1 MKRDATQQTQVYHN
15 VSEGDNRRTT
25 SRAEN
30 RIMPRKD
37 LHATS
42 VERAFAILEF
52 LDGSRRRWNISELSR
67 KLRIPKSTTH
77 VIVLTLEQ
85 LGYLMLDPRTRD
97 YSLGLKVSGLGR
109 GLMKSLSLPDRAL
122 RPMQW
127 LVEATRCTSQLA
139 VLADDQAM
147 YIQKVEGPGLIQ
159 FDSYVGKRTNLHC
172 TGVGKVLL
180 AYAPD
185 QRREHILNRKSFA
198 HYTNKTITSP
208 NLLRKELVK
217 VRQRGYAIDDE
228 EEELEVRCVAAPV
241 FSRSGDF
248 MAALAIAGTVG
259 QIREEN
265 IDDLTRC
272 VIQAADRIFR
282 CPEEPA
288 GTSSASA

>member
-1 MKRDATQQTQVYHN
+1 MYHD
-15 VSEGDNRRTT
+15 VAAQRR
-25 SRAEN
+25 SDDMQPEN
-30 RIMPRKD
+30 TVTPRKD

-52 LDGSRRRWNISELSR
+52 LDGSRRGWNISELSR

-77 VIVLTLEQ
+77 VIVLTLER
-85 LGYLMLDPRTRD
+85 LGYLTLDTRTRE

-127 LVEATRCTSQLA
+127 LVEVTRCTAQLA

-180 AYAPD
+180 AYASE
-185 QRREHILNRKSFA
+185 QKQERILNRKSFA

-208 NLLRKELVK
+208 NLLRKELIK

-228 EEELEVRCVAAPV
+228 EEELEARCVAVPV
-241 FSRSGDF
+241 YNQLGEF
-248 MAALAIAGTVG
+248 MAGLAIAGTLG
-259 QIREEN
+259 QIRDEN
-265 IDDLTRC
+265 IDELVRYVTK
-272 VIQAADRIFR
+272 AANRIFR
-282 CPEEPA
+282 YPEEPA
-288 GTSSASA
+288 GTGTAGA